1 MGFPSLFL
9 VIRKKVLLHN
19 LIVQLQRVYQRE
31 KLKEFDG
38 LIYDLKLIKLLGNK
52 GFKEIKKKKI

>member
-1 MGFPSLFL
+1 MGFPSLLL

>member
-1 MGFPSLFL
+1 MGFPSLLL

-38 LIYDLKLIKLLGNK
+38 SIYDLKLIKLLGNK